1 MATTVLV
8 EKAKEIARRILENHY
23 RQSGEGSFEH
33 AEKVV
38 FLLQDLGVTDENTLA
53 AAYLHHS
60 LEIPHNVDLEKE
72 TNSEVFQ
79 LIKDYKNLSENH
91 FSNIS
96 SSLVNADLLVQ
107 TYFNIAK
114 NQKTLLIRLADKT
127 ANIRSTHK
135 LPKDLAHKIA
145 ERALYVYS
153 PLCKLIGLPKFV
165 NILEDG
171 AFKILNPREYY
182 KIDHYIKINFPRI
195 NHELEDAKT
204 FLHDIFE
211 ENAISCE
218 IEFRTKSIYSIHKKL
233 TKLIEKGLLS
243 GENRYK
249 KIHDFA
255 GIRILVNTEED
266 CFKCED
272 MVRSLWDP
280 IENTRDDYITNP
292 KPNGYKSLQC
302 SYFVSDNFILEV
314 QIRTFVMH
322 EENQFGQAS
331 HTLYKIGQALNK
343 NIEDDP
349 NLLKNINYTINREE
363 FDIKPFSKSVY
374 VYTPKGDIKRLPR
387 DSNLLDFAY
396 SIHRDLGS
404 AAIGGEVNGKFKPLE
419 HVLQDGDMVNIKTL
433 GQKKAPSPK
442 FLDLVKT
449 KKAKSEIRKAAAE
462 KDGL

>member
-8 EKAKEIARRILENHY
+8 EKAKDIARRIHENHF
-23 RQSGEGSFEH
+23 RQSGEGFFEH

-38 FLLQDLGVTDENTLA
+38 TLLQDLGVTDENTLA

-60 LEIPHNVDLEKE
+60 LEINHNIDLEKE

-79 LIKDYKNLSENH
+79 LIKDYKSLSENH

-96 SSLVNADLLVQ
+96 PSLVNADLIIQ

-127 ANIRSTHK
+127 ANIRSAHK
-135 LPKDLAHKIA
+135 LPKELAHKIA

-195 NHELEDAKT
+195 NHELEDATK
-204 FLHDIFE
+204 FLHDILL
-211 ENAISCE
+211 ENGIACE
-218 IEFRTKSIYSIHKKL
+218 IESRTKSIYSIHSKL
-233 TKLIEKGLLS
+233 MKLFEKDSLS
-243 GENRYK
+243 GESRYK
-249 KIHDFA
+249 KIQDYA
-255 GIRILVNTEED
+255 GIRILVNTEEE

-272 MVRSLWDP
+272 LVKNLWDP
-280 IENTRDDYITNP
+280 VENTRDDYITNP

-314 QIRTFVMH
+314 QIRTHVMH

-343 NIEDDP
+343 NVAGDP

-374 VYTPKGDIKRLPR
+374 VYTPKGDIKRLPK

-396 SIHRDLGS
+396 CIHRDLGN
-404 AAIGGEVNGKFKPLE
+404 AAIGGEVNGEFKPLE
-419 HVLQDGDMVNIKTL
+419 HILQDGDMVNIKTL

-449 KKAKSEIRKAAAE
+449 RKAKNEIRKAAAG
-462 KDGL
+462 KDSI